1 MDYTSHTPGI
11 SSETIVK
18 TAAETEK
25 KIESEESKNNNDPFA
40 NGKGDD
46 PHARGAE
53 SSYDFIKN
61 NC

>member
-1 MDYTSHTPGI
+1 MDYNDHKYGV

-18 TAAETEK
+18 NAVNAEI
-25 KIESEESKNNNDPFA
+25 KIESEESKANDPFA
-40 NGKGDD
+40 NGRGDD

-61 NC
+61 DR

>member
-1 MDYTSHTPGI
+1 MNYDSHTPGI

-18 TAAETEK
+18 NAAETEK
-25 KIESEESKNNNDPFA
+25 KIESEESKNDPFA